1 MLQNGNLIVGSLDN
15 FKTNDLKQFNIS
27 EAVFETMTYLHPH
40 P

>member
-1 MLQNGNLIVGSLDN
+1 MHQNGNLIVGSLDG

-27 EAVFETMTYLHPH
+27 EAVFKTIIYLQPH